1 MITVKEKWESNSD
14 TSIQLLSD
22 NNKKREKKG
31 KKRTN
36 WRKCRKLKA
45 TGWQMSTRWFGWRCT
60 RRRSQSIVQEATQRP
75 PSSSSF
81 DANNNYYIMIKK
93 PLFPLC
99 NWQKKRHFPPM
110 KNHWEKKQTNT
121 QSRPP
126 SSCARLIRFVCL
138 TNKCLTNKQ
147 SRWDVLL
154 FVQEKKKER
163 ATLSCLRGR
172 ASSQT
177 PGFSVRLSL
186 FLVGYF
192 IDR

>member
-1 MITVKEKWESNSD
+1 
-14 TSIQLLSD
+14 
-22 NNKKREKKG
+22 
-31 KKRTN
+31 
-36 WRKCRKLKA
+36 
-45 TGWQMSTRWFGWRCT
+45 MSTRWFGWRCT